1 MLFYKVGLHG
11 GAAALT
17 EKVGNIRA
25 LLAWEPAGHYAI
37 EALTGQ
43 SRWFGSRTSRRWGCA
58 IKHEDGRVEFLRA
71 EADEC
76 PAANLV
82 TIPLTRG

>member
-17 EKVGNIRA
+17 GKVDNIRTF
-25 LLAWEPAGHYAI
+25 LAWEPAGRYSI
-37 EALTGQ
+37 DALTGQ
-43 SRWFGSRTSRRWGCA
+43 SRWFGSRSARRWGCA
-58 IKHEDGRVEFLRA
+58 IKHEDGRIEFLPA

-76 PAANLV
+76 SPVRFAAQTV
-82 TIPLTRG
+82 A

>member
-1 MLFYKVGLHG
+1 MHFYKVGLHG

-17 EKVGNIRA
+17 DKVGNIRT
-25 LLAWEPAGHYAI
+25 LLAWEPAGSYAI

-43 SRWFGSRTSRRWGCA
+43 SRWFGSRSSQRWGCA

-71 EADEC
+71 EGDDCSVARLATM
-76 PAANLV
+76 PVA
-82 TIPLTRG
+82 

>member
-17 EKVGNIRA
+17 DKVGNIQA
-25 LLAWEPAGHYAI
+25 LLAWEPAGQYAI

-43 SRWFGSRTSRRWGCA
+43 SRWFGSRSSQRWGCA

-71 EADEC
+71 EEGEC
-76 PAANLV
+76 PLARLAALPV
-82 TIPLTRG
+82 A